1 VPREADHPVIKSAH
15 LGRSLAGASGL
26 WQSIRQLEER
36 PRKRN
41 QSITRPRKIGQTV
54 LIVLAAAVVAAA
66 VGFGAQYLRAPSAAD
81 VERGVEAAKEMPL
94 VGLVI
99 AENPALEEKLRA
111 VIADELKNPGQVPSP
126 GSRFGVEVR
135 QRYIIPTLLA
145 ADDDSA
151 LKATG
156 GMEVLAKYLQT
167 KDPALCRELGLA
179 GLQNANKLDADGKVL
194 LKQALALQ
202 EQAYRNGKAGSP
214 KTPLKT
220 EEIGRVLGEAG
231 YTDKDL
237 EQLSTFEK
245 LSTVDGCAAT
255 VKLYGAPRALPTARG
270 GTLSRWL
277 LTVAQ

>member
-1 VPREADHPVIKSAH
+1 MPGEAYHPVIKSAH
-15 LGRSLAGASGL
+15 AARSLAGTSQL
-26 WQSIRQLEER
+26 WQNTASSEDPTYNRKQPIIR
-36 PRKRN
+36 
-41 QSITRPRKIGQTV
+41 SRKIVQTI
-54 LIVLAAAVVAAA
+54 LIVVGAAVVAAV
-66 VGFGAQYLRAPSAAD
+66 VGFGAQYLRAPSSAD
-81 VERGVEAAKEMPL
+81 VERGVDAAKEMPL

-111 VIADELKNPGQVPSP
+111 VIVDELKNPGQVPSP

-135 QRYIIPTLLA
+135 QRYIVPALLA

-151 LKATG
+151 LKAAG

-167 KDPALCRELGLA
+167 KDPTLCRELGMV
-179 GLQNANKLDADGKVL
+179 GLQNANKLDADGNVL

-202 EQAYRNGKAGSP
+202 EQAYRNGKGGSP
-214 KTPLKT
+214 KPALKT
-220 EEIGRVLGEAG
+220 DEIGRVLGEAG
-231 YTDKDL
+231 YTSKDI

-255 VKLYGAPRALPTARG
+255 VKLYGAPRDLPTARG
-270 GTLSRWL
+270 GTLARWL

>member
-1 VPREADHPVIKSAH
+1 LEDHT
-15 LGRSLAGASGL
+15 RN
-26 WQSIRQLEER
+26 
-36 PRKRN
+36 RN
-41 QSITRPRKIGQTV
+41 QPIVRSRKNRQTIF
-54 LIVLAAAVVAAA
+54 IVLAAGVAAA
-66 VGFGAQYLRAPSAAD
+66 AIGFGANYLRAPSSAD

-156 GMEVLAKYLQT
+156 GMETLAKYLQM

-179 GLQNANKLDADGKVL
+179 GLQNANKLDADGKIL
-194 LKQALALQ
+194 LQQALALQ
-202 EQAYRNGKAGSP
+202 EQAYRNGKTSGSP
-214 KTPLKT
+214 KPALKS
-220 EEIGRVLGEAG
+220 EEVGRVLGEAG
-231 YTDKDL
+231 YTEKDL
-237 EQLSTFEK
+237 GQLSAFGQ

-270 GTLSRWL
+270 GILARWL

>member
-1 VPREADHPVIKSAH
+1 
-15 LGRSLAGASGL
+15 
-26 WQSIRQLEER
+26 
-36 PRKRN
+36 
-41 QSITRPRKIGQTV
+41 
-54 LIVLAAAVVAAA
+54 VAL
-66 VGFGAQYLRAPSAAD
+66 VGFGALYLRAPSSAD

-99 AENPALEEKLRA
+99 AENPALEDKLRT
-111 VIADELKNPGQVPSP
+111 VISDELKNPGQVPSP

-167 KDPALCRELGLA
+167 TDPALCRELGLA
-179 GLQNANKLDADGKVL
+179 GLQNANKLDTDGKIL

-202 EQAYRNGKAGSP
+202 EQAYRNGKGGSP
-214 KTPLKT
+214 KAALKPD
-220 EEIGRVLGEAG
+220 EIGRILREAG
-231 YTDKDL
+231 YTDKEL
-237 EQLSTFEK
+237 EQLSTFAS
-245 LSTVDGCAAT
+245 LSTADGCAAT
-255 VKLYGAPRALPTARG
+255 VKLYGAPQALPTPRG
-270 GTLSRWL
+270 GTLARWL

>member
-1 VPREADHPVIKSAH
+1 
-15 LGRSLAGASGL
+15 
-26 WQSIRQLEER
+26 
-36 PRKRN
+36 
-41 QSITRPRKIGQTV
+41 
-54 LIVLAAAVVAAA
+54 
-66 VGFGAQYLRAPSAAD
+66 
-81 VERGVEAAKEMPL
+81 VEAAKEMPL

-99 AENPALEEKLRA
+99 AENPALEARLRG

-145 ADDDSA
+145 TDDDSA
-151 LKATG
+151 LKAAG
-156 GMEVLAKYLQT
+156 GMETLAKYLQT
-167 KDPALCRELGLA
+167 KDPALCRELGLS
-179 GLQNANKLDADGKVL
+179 GLQNANKLDADGKIL

-214 KTPLKT
+214 KAALKS

-231 YTDKDL
+231 YTAKDL
-237 EQLSTFEK
+237 EQLSTFGQ

-255 VKLYGAPRALPTARG
+255 VKLYGAPRALPPARG
-270 GTLSRWL
+270 GTLARWL

>member
-1 VPREADHPVIKSAH
+1 
-15 LGRSLAGASGL
+15 
-26 WQSIRQLEER
+26 LEER

-54 LIVLAAAVVAAA
+54 LIVLAAAVVAAV
-66 VGFGAQYLRAPSAAD
+66 VGFGAQYLRAPSSAD

-179 GLQNANKLDADGKVL
+179 GLQNAAKLDADGKVL

-214 KTPLKT
+214 KAPLKT

-237 EQLSTFEK
+237 EQLRMFEK

>member
-1 VPREADHPVIKSAH
+1 LFSPQPSSRPLSA
-15 LGRSLAGASGL
+15 SA
-26 WQSIRQLEER
+26 
-36 PRKRN
+36 P
-41 QSITRPRKIGQTV
+41 IT
-54 LIVLAAAVVAAA
+54 
-66 VGFGAQYLRAPSAAD
+66 LRAPSSAD

-99 AENPALEEKLRA
+99 AENPPLEEKLRA
-111 VIADELKNPGQVPSP
+111 VIADELKKSRPGAVP

-167 KDPALCRELGLA
+167 KDPDLCRELGLA
-179 GLQNANKLDADGKVL
+179 GLHNANKLDADGKVL

-237 EQLSTFEK
+237 EQLSTFRE
-245 LSTVDGCAAT
+245 TVDGRRMRRDRQAIRRTPRPADRARRHI
-255 VKLYGAPRALPTARG
+255 GAEASDGRAIESRG
-270 GTLSRWL
+270 FVRR
-277 LTVAQ
+277 

>member
-1 VPREADHPVIKSAH
+1 MEVHTRN
-15 LGRSLAGASGL
+15 
-26 WQSIRQLEER
+26 
-36 PRKRN
+36 RN
-41 QSITRPRKIGQTV
+41 QPITRSRKIGQTI
-54 LIVLAAAVVAAA
+54 LIVLAAAVVAA
-66 VGFGAQYLRAPSAAD
+66 VIGFGANYLRAPSSAD